1 MFVNVILGS
10 IWWALLTNLSFEGFK
25 SYLLLT
31 ELPKNMA
38 YLLPQSIL
46 QFVVLKALIVP
57 LQEFDLISLAQK
69 EAIRVI

>member
-1 MFVNVILGS
+1 
-10 IWWALLTNLSFEGFK
+10 
-25 SYLLLT
+25 
-31 ELPKNMA
+31 
-38 YLLPQSIL
+38 LPQSIL